1 MIQKHCAGEQRM
13 DVREN
18 VRKELSYSKEE
29 IHGSGQNILQEVTRT
44 LADNEWDII
53 EEELKRAIR

>member
-1 MIQKHCAGEQRM
+1 M

-53 EEELKRAIR
+53 EEKLKRAIL

>member
-1 MIQKHCAGEQRM
+1 M

-18 VRKELSYSKEE
+18 VRKELSYRKEE
-29 IHGSGQNILQEVTRT
+29 IYGSGQNILQEVTRT